1 MGLLDNIGEN
11 QLLNIGL
18 GILANNTGNYG
29 AFGPAVGKGGLQG
42 IQATQQAQ
50 LLALQKKLSELQM
63 QRQAMEMKKETREEQ
78 EYERKLKARQGLL
91 DTMQGTEQFAGPYA
105 DPNMAVQRQVD
116 PVAVNRAL
124 MDYDSELAIKAIY
137 APKKGD
143 PDPFK
148 VLVST
153 ERGLF
158 EHDTRKGGVTQLTD
172 QFGNIIIKDTAS
184 PVTQYAVSRAK
195 SKGTGEYQI
204 TDKIPGSVMTET
216 QAAHELNPSLALPG
230 NIPGSPSVP
239 IQRALQGS
247 QSAPIQRAPI
257 GQFAG
262 DPQQIVNEIWNSNK
276 PIEMKLEAL
285 RALDSQFQSTGGRLQ
300 DMPVDMPVD
309 RPGIKVPTP
318 AEALQT
324 KSDIEVSVAKDKE
337 KRERII
343 KLKEDLPKDSQTLN
357 VVERTTKS
365 LIDEID
371 KLIGNED
378 GTIKEH
384 PGLRGSVGYIDA
396 NAFVPPFTKYQS
408 DAQALIRGLLNK
420 TSVEGLQSIRQSGS
434 APGSITEK
442 EWPIFQ
448 NYLKTIDPKQ
458 SHKQFVD
465 QLKSLRKGTVE
476 FQESARNNFK
486 LKHETQDM
494 GASTILPKDEQMPET
509 PISGAPPI
517 IKATPLPPKPNAMTL
532 KKGVIYDTPKGPL
545 RWNGKAF
552 EDQ

>member
-42 IQATQQAQ
+42 IQAMQQAQ
-50 LLALQKKLSELQM
+50 LLALQKKLSELKM
-63 QRQAMEMKKETREEQ
+63 QKQAMEMKKETREEE
-78 EYERKLKARQGLL
+78 EYNRKLKARQGLL
-91 DTMQGTEQFAGPYA
+91 DTMQGTEQYA
-105 DPNMAVQRQVD
+105 DPNAAVQRKVD
-116 PVAVNRAL
+116 PMALNRAL
-124 MDYDSELAIKAIY
+124 MDYDPDLAVKAIY

-143 PDPFK
+143 PDPYK
-148 VLVST
+148 TLVST
-153 ERGLF
+153 EKGIF
-158 EHDTRKGGVTQLTD
+158 EHDARQGGVKQLTD
-172 QFGNIIIKDTAS
+172 PHGNIIIKDTAS
-184 PVTQYAVSRAK
+184 PVTQYDVSRAK

-230 NIPGSPSVP
+230 NIPGSPSIP
-239 IQRALQGS
+239 IQRAPQGS

-357 VVERTTKS
+357 VVERTTQS

-384 PGLRGSVGYIDA
+384 PGLKGSVGYFDA
-396 NAFVPPFTKYQS
+396 NEYVPPFTKDQS

-420 TSVEGLQSIRQSGS
+420 TSVEGLQSIRQAGV

-442 EWPIFQ
+442 
-448 NYLKTIDPKQ
+448 
-458 SHKQFVD
+458 
-465 QLKSLRKGTVE
+465 
-476 FQESARNNFK
+476 
-486 LKHETQDM
+486 
-494 GASTILPKDEQMPET
+494 
-509 PISGAPPI
+509 
-517 IKATPLPPKPNAMTL
+517 
-532 KKGVIYDTPKGPL
+532 
-545 RWNGKAF
+545 
-552 EDQ
+552 